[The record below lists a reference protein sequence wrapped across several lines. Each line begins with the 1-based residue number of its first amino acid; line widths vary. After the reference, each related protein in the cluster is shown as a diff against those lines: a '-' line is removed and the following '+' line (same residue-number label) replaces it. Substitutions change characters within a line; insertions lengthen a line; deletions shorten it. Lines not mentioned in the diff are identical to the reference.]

1 MRKILE
7 KWKAAGAE
15 QQKKPFEKRLTE
27 IGLLFGGS
35 ALLLWWMVSR
45 LQP

>member
-7 KWKAAGAE
+7 KWKAAAAE
-15 QQKKPFEKRLTE
+15 QRKKPFERNLTE

-35 ALLLWWMVSR
+35 VLLLWWMVTAI
-45 LQP
+45 QP